1 MCVLEVVQMKNSAL
15 VLMLGFVLSACMSTE
30 PSKPKQDDPYYAP
43 ITPQDAPEN
52 IVPTGSL
59 FKSKSTNSLYSD
71 SKARRIGD
79 IITVMLQENTSAS
92 KKAKA
97 EYGKD
102 NNVGLKPL
110 YGLGKNATIGGNPLD
125 LSLGFNTDF
134 KGDSKAD
141 QSNSLTGQVSV
152 HVTKI
157 LPNGN
162 LIVRGEKWLTLN
174 TGSEYIRLTGILRP
188 EDISSGNTIASNR
201 VANARI
207 EYSGTGEFA
216 ESNQQ
221 GWLSKFFYSD
231 WFPF

>member
-1 MCVLEVVQMKNSAL
+1 L
-15 VLMLGFVLSACMSTE
+15 VSGFAIFLSACSSTSSIA
-30 PSKPKQDDPYYAP
+30 PLPDDPYYAP
-43 ITPQDAPEN
+43 IMPAESTQA

-59 FKSKSTNSLYSD
+59 FQSHRSNSLYSD
-71 SKARRIGD
+71 SKAKQIGD

-97 EYGKD
+97 EYGKEND
-102 NNVGLKPL
+102 VSLSPI
-110 YGLGKNATIGGNPLD
+110 YGLGKNATFNGNPLD
-125 LSLGFNTDF
+125 LGLGFESEF

-141 QSNSLTGQVSV
+141 QSNSLSGQVSV
-152 HVTKI
+152 HVIKI

-174 TGSEYIRLTGILRP
+174 TGSEYIRLTGIIRP
-188 EDISSGNTIASNR
+188 ADISAGNTIASTR

-207 EYSGTGEFA
+207 EYSGTGAFA
-216 ESNQQ
+216 QSTKQ
-221 GWLSKFFYSD
+221 GWLSNFFYSE

>member
-1 MCVLEVVQMKNSAL
+1 MVVWRGSMKTVMSIL
-15 VLMLGFVLSACMSTE
+15 VASTILAGCSST
-30 PSKPKQDDPYYAP
+30 PASNPMPDDPYYAP
-43 ITPQDAPEN
+43 VFPAQQEKNLI
-52 IVPTGSL
+52 PTGSL
-59 FKSKSTNSLYSD
+59 FQTNYSNSIYSD

-92 KKAKA
+92 KSAKA
-97 EYGKD
+97 EYGKEND
-102 NNVGLKPL
+102 VGLQPF
-110 YGLGKNATIGGNPLD
+110 YALGKNQTINGNPLD
-125 LSLGFNTDF
+125 LTLGYETEF

-141 QSNSLTGQVSV
+141 QSNSLSGQVSV
-152 HVTKI
+152 HVIKI

-174 TGSEYIRLTGILRP
+174 TGNEYVRLTGTLRP
-188 EDISSGNTIASNR
+188 EDISSDNTIASTR

-216 ESNQQ
+216 NANKQ

>member
-1 MCVLEVVQMKNSAL
+1 MCRFIVLFAITYGLIGCAAM
-15 VLMLGFVLSACMSTE
+15 
-30 PSKPKQDDPYYAP
+30 QDDKTAIPNDPFYAP
-43 ITPQDAPEN
+43 IFPEQQEESV
-52 IVPTGSL
+52 IPTGSL
-59 FKSKSTNSLYSD
+59 FQANYSSSVYSD

-92 KKAKA
+92 KSAKA
-97 EYGKD
+97 EYGKEND
-102 NNVGLKPL
+102 VALSPFTA
-110 YGLGKNATIGGNPLD
+110 LGRTATVNGNPLN
-125 LSLGFNTDF
+125 LSLQYESEF

-141 QSNSLTGQVSV
+141 QSNSLNGQISV
-152 HVTKI
+152 HVIKI

-174 TGSEYIRLTGILRP
+174 TGKEYVRMTGILRP
-188 EDISSGNTIASNR
+188 ADISSSNTVASNR

-207 EYSGTGEFA
+207 EYSGTGSFA
-216 ESNQQ
+216 DANKQ

>member
-1 MCVLEVVQMKNSAL
+1 MKSLLLSVVLIGLSGCA
-15 VLMLGFVLSACMSTE
+15 VLN
-30 PSKPKQDDPYYAP
+30 DDITAIPNDPFYAP
-43 ITPQDAPEN
+43 IFAEEAPQS

-59 FKSKSTNSLYSD
+59 YQVSQSNGMYSD

-79 IITVMLQENTSAS
+79 IITIVLQENTSAS
-92 KKAKA
+92 KSAKA
-97 EYGKD
+97 EYGKEND
-102 NNVGLKPL
+102 LKLSPF
-110 YGLGKNATIGGNPLD
+110 YALGRNQSINGNPLD
-125 LSLGFNTDF
+125 LGLGFESEF

-141 QSNSLTGQVSV
+141 QSNSLNGQISV
-152 HVTKI
+152 HVIKI

-174 TGSEYIRLTGILRP
+174 TGKEYVRLNGILRP
-188 EDISSGNTIASNR
+188 EDISSSNTVASNR

-207 EYSGTGEFA
+207 EYSGTGSFA
-216 ESNQQ
+216 DANKQ